1 MSSFIR
7 RTTGAD
13 LVRLPAN
20 HSLVVRQQSAA
31 QEAEDGIVAV
41 IDAHIGELCSEMR
54 WTTDRF
60 RLRYLKMEVEENEE
74 RKQITKR
81 LFAQFWQREKAL
93 ILAFLRYRK
102 GLLGRSADV
111 IELAAEIDGLSTN
124 ALKSNYEQF
133 RNLVL
138 DEWKLE
144 IAEQVTREI
153 YIHELQQLADQVDTV
168 HAPEIERRLTT
179 RRHRFADRT
188 LRR

>member
-7 RTTGAD
+7 NNTGAD
-13 LVRLPAN
+13 LVRLPEN

-31 QEAEDGIVAV
+31 QQAKNGIVAV
-41 IDAHIGELCSEMR
+41 INTHIGELCSEMR
-54 WTTDRF
+54 WESDRF
-60 RLRYLKMEVEENEE
+60 RLRYLRMEIEENEE
-74 RKQITKR
+74 RKRITKR
-81 LFAQFWQREKAL
+81 LFAQFWRREKAL

-102 GLLGRSADV
+102 GLLGRAADV
-111 IELAAEIDGLSTN
+111 LELAAEIDGLSTT

-153 YIHELQQLADQVDTV
+153 YVHELQQLADQVDTV
-168 HAPEIERRLTT
+168 HAPEIERRLTS
-179 RRHRFADRT
+179 RRRRFA
-188 LRR
+188 RRALKR